1 MKKSLFFKLIIL
13 IENISNEN
21 VFIKEDKLFYEEK
34 EVLNYSMILLL
45 SGLKENS
52 DVYMLKLWGKGIFK
66 MRLYNFYIE

>member
-1 MKKSLFFKLIIL
+1 MIKL

-21 VFIKEDKLFYEEK
+21 VFIREEKIIDEKK

-52 DVYMLKLWGKGIFK
+52 DV
-66 MRLYNFYIE
+66 